1 MVARLV
7 GLYCYDCNRDV
18 PRAAIRCVWC
28 FGRLE
33 LFKRDGR
40 GDDGRGTVP
49 QARDDLETAHPVTDR
64 ATSSVV
70 RRV

>member
-28 FGRLE
+28 FGRVE
-33 LFKRDGR
+33 FVRGDGR
-40 GDDGRGTVP
+40 GDDGRGAVVP
-49 QARDDLETAHPVTDR
+49 ASDDLECARPLID
-64 ATSSVV
+64 AAASSVP

>member
-28 FGRLE
+28 FGRVE
-33 LFKRDGR
+33 FFREDARRDEVR
-40 GDDGRGTVP
+40 AAVLP
-49 QARDDLETAHPVTDR
+49 ARDDFDR
-64 ATSSVV
+64 ARPVIDAATPSVP

>member
-28 FGRLE
+28 FGRVE
-33 LFKRDGR
+33 FFRGSGR
-40 GDDGRGTVP
+40 EDEGRGTILPV
-49 QARDDLETAHPVTDR
+49 RDDLECARPVVDV
-64 ATSSVV
+64 AALSVP

>member
-28 FGRLE
+28 FGRVE
-33 LFKRDGR
+33 FFRGDGR
-40 GDDGRGTVP
+40 GDDGRDVVLPAQDTLEC
-49 QARDDLETAHPVTDR
+49 ARPAIAATAPS
-64 ATSSVV
+64 AP

>member
-28 FGRLE
+28 FGRVE
-33 LFKRDGR
+33 FFRGDGR
-40 GDDGRGTVP
+40 GDDGRDVVLPAQDTFEC
-49 QARDDLETAHPVTDR
+49 ARPVIAATAPS
-64 ATSSVV
+64 AP